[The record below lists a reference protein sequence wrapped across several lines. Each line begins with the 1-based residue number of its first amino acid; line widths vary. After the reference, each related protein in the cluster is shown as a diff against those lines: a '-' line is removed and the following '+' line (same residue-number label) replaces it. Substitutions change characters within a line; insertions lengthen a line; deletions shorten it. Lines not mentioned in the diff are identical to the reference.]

1 MKHQMSSYYELSDEE
16 KQQSLDLFK
25 KHNGN
30 LIKVIRELWN
40 DPTEKG
46 TTARGRAI
54 REFWIEKGLKYRT
67 KVKEKKVKAVA
78 PPPPAPVITESPIK
92 TKPINSKSDA
102 KAFLSIE
109 EQDFIKRHYTPDLT
123 KKKLPKLFGLKNLNA
138 ETFLKAK
145 SLF

>member
-1 MKHQMSSYYELSDEE
+1 MKHQMSSYYELSDDE

-25 KHNGN
+25 QHNGN
-30 LIKVIRELWN
+30 LIKVIRKLWN

-67 KVKEKKVKAVA
+67 KVKERKVKAVA

-123 KKKLPKLFGLKNLNA
+123 KKEVAKIISESKKQIDKKKTDNLN
-138 ETFLKAK
+138 
-145 SLF
+145 